1 MEYLTNIAATFYEWG
16 RVYIAEAC
24 YQDVVDWI
32 PNSTDVQIHLGF
44 LLSQQEKYEP
54 AIKCYKTA
62 LKQGKKSVNAMADFA
77 EILGKKS
84 DWEAAVELYQKILK
98 LNSNSADA
106 DAYVQVG
113 IAFRE
118 IDKS

>member
-1 MEYLTNIAATFYEWG
+1 
-16 RVYIAEAC
+16 
-24 YQDVVDWI
+24 
-32 PNSTDVQIHLGF
+32 
-44 LLSQQEKYEP
+44 
-54 AIKCYKTA
+54 
-62 LKQGKKSVNAMADFA
+62 MADFA

>member
-1 MEYLTNIAATFYEWG
+1 
-16 RVYIAEAC
+16 
-24 YQDVVDWI
+24 
-32 PNSTDVQIHLGF
+32 
-44 LLSQQEKYEP
+44 
-54 AIKCYKTA
+54 

-77 EILGKKS
+77 EILGQKS

>member
-1 MEYLTNIAATFYEWG
+1 M
-16 RVYIAEAC
+16 
-24 YQDVVDWI
+24 
-32 PNSTDVQIHLGF
+32 
-44 LLSQQEKYEP
+44 
-54 AIKCYKTA
+54 
-62 LKQGKKSVNAMADFA
+62 KQGKKSVNAMADFA

-106 DAYVQVG
+106 YVQVG
-113 IAFRE
+113 IAFRG